1 MKESAILSGSLG
13 RRRVIQ
19 GLFSM
24 LFAGAFAPAARGQKA
39 DASLP
44 VVRISR
50 GAFAPEKYETVKAR
64 LDASQK
70 TLVPAIRQLSGC
82 LHYFAAIDRDSSSMV
97 NVSVWRSLAD
107 AQQMQTLGPMLALA
121 EEFAREGVRFERPII
136 NYQTLWAVSREM
148 VTGSTRLLRGGLAA
162 LAVVVAL
169 AAAIPHG
176 AAAEPSIDQAK
187 QLFDRYVSLEHAFD
201 PAAADLYADDA
212 LIRNKRIYPDGTIRE
227 LTLPAPQYKKLI
239 RSSMPLA
246 KARNDT
252 SSYSDVKYA
261 NADGRVRITATR
273 FSNRKKYSSP
283 ISLLVGPGPG
293 GTWLIHEELSESRP

>member
-1 MKESAILSGSLG
+1 LKESAIFSGSLG

-24 LFAGAFAPAARGQKA
+24 LFAGGFAPAARGQKT
-39 DASLP
+39 DAAVP

-50 GAFAPEKYETVKAR
+50 GAFPPEKYETVEAR

-82 LHYFAAIDRDSSSMV
+82 LHYFAAIDRASSSMV

-121 EEFAREGVRFERPII
+121 EDFTREGVRFERPII
-136 NYQTLWAVSREM
+136 NYQTLWAISRETA
-148 VTGSTRLLRGGLAA
+148 TGSTRVLRGGLAA
-162 LAVVVAL
+162 LAVVAFL
-169 AAAIPHG
+169 AAAIPDG
-176 AAAEPSIDQAK
+176 AAADASADQAK
-187 QLFDRYVSLEHAFD
+187 QLFDRYVALEHAFD
-201 PAAADLYADDA
+201 PAVADLYADDA
-212 LIRNKRIYPDGTIRE
+212 RIRNKRTYPDGTIRE
-227 LTLPAPQYKKLI
+227 LTVPAPQYKKLV
-239 RSSMPLA
+239 RASMPLA

-252 SSYSDVKYA
+252 SAYSEVRYA
-261 NADGRVRITATR
+261 EAGGRVRITATR
-273 FSNRKKYSSP
+273 FSNLKKYSSP

-293 GTWLIHEELSESRP
+293 GAWLIYEELSESQP